1 MWEQLPPRPG
11 RANEKSPAP
20 GRESAGR
27 PSGFRECPAPGPD
40 TRRRTLTD
48 TCASTSRRPRPYV
61 MAMVLGTA
69 LSALSP
75 AARAEGASPA
85 TLRTVA
91 DLSRYCTACW
101 RNARL
106 PADFWNDCTQ
116 EVLCRLLERVPA
128 DAWDRALKAE
138 SDEHREFVRAIDA
151 VKKRTQRRKKW
162 TSQALDCVADRQD
175 GQRVRRMD
183 ERAAVERAAQDL
195 LTQRQQSILQ

>member
-1 MWEQLPPRPG
+1 M
-11 RANEKSPAP
+11 
-20 GRESAGR
+20 
-27 PSGFRECPAPGPD
+27 
-40 TRRRTLTD
+40 
-48 TCASTSRRPRPYV
+48 

-75 AARAEGASPA
+75 SPGRAEASPT
-85 TLRTVA
+85 TLRAVTN
-91 DLSRYCTACW
+91 LSRYCTVCW

-162 TSQALDCVADRQD
+162 TSQALDLVADREA
-175 GQRVRRMD
+175 GHRRCLD
-183 ERAAVERAAQDL
+183 DDR
-195 LTQRQQSILQ
+195 